1 MPTSITMETIHDD
14 IQRLGIKTIEL
25 QYIDPMGGVHSNIL
39 NAMKLKKIAEDN
51 YVLVPNDIE
60 ATLDGSSIPGF
71 QNIDRTGLQI
81 VPGPKPRIYIDPTHP
96 TRLVIMGN
104 TQEPNGPLY
113 PKDPRNQAIL
123 AEEWLHKQAEL
134 GLRAMRVGPE
144 FEFFVFP
151 KGVDPLSLD
160 ADNAAYHCSAADN
173 PNQDFMEEYMFAL
186 QEAGVDSRF
195 FHPEVASYQEEI
207 GVNCET
213 LLRAADNVIIQREI
227 LKKLAKKHSVT
238 VSWEPK
244 LLDAYRETIKQKG
257 KSAPI
262 NGSGLHTN
270 LSFDTE
276 AGGNA
281 FVKYD
286 SEGKPLTNELSDMAL
301 LCIAG
306 ILKHANS
313 LQAFFN
319 PSTISGARLGMGE
332 SPKFIVAGHDN
343 RSALIRIVTIP
354 VGQEFKTRIEV
365 RAPDSMTC
373 PYTWFVAAQMAMVD
387 AMRRGMSMPRESWT
401 FSQLEPQI
409 IDTNFYQMSEDRREE
424 LSIPQLHTG
433 EDILTKSIDSL
444 FADNDYLLAKDGPFG
459 ENFEFVLLPY
469 CETLRKED
477 ADRELR
483 RDAKNEDWIRANS
496 VTPSGTG
503 KAANHILS
511 RTRHVFYKPAQVAVA
526 EETLDNRLDSD
537 PLVMGHK

>member
-1 MPTSITMETIHDD
+1 
-14 IQRLGIKTIEL
+14 L
-25 QYIDPMGGVHSNIL
+25 QYIDPTGGVHSNVI
-39 NAMKLKKIAEDN
+39 NATKLSKDSEGKYI
-51 YVLVPNDIE
+51 LVPNDIE

-123 AEEWLHKQAEL
+123 AEQWLAKQTDL
-134 GLRAMRVGPE
+134 GLNAMRVGPE

-151 KGVDPLSLD
+151 EGVDPLALN
-160 ADNAAYHCSAADN
+160 ADNASYHCSAADN
-173 PNQDFMEEYMFAL
+173 PNQDFMEEYMLAI

-195 FHPEVASYQEEI
+195 FHSEVATYQQEI

-213 LLRAADNVIIQREI
+213 LLRSADNVIIQREI
-227 LKKLAKKHSVT
+227 LKKLAKKYGVT

-244 LLDAYRETIKQKG
+244 LLDAYRQTIKQTG
-257 KSAPI
+257 KSEPI
-262 NGSGLHTN
+262 NGNGLHTN
-270 LSFDTE
+270 LSFDLDI
-276 AGGNA
+276 GGNA

-286 SEGKPLTNELSDMAL
+286 SEGRPITNELSDMGL

-306 ILKHANS
+306 ILRHANS

-373 PYTWFVAAQMAMVD
+373 PYSWFAAAQMAMVD
-387 AMRRGMSMPRESWT
+387 AIRQGISLPRELWASHN
-401 FSQLEPQI
+401 LEPQI
-409 IDTNFYQMSEDRREE
+409 IDTNFYKMEEDRRQE
-424 LSIPQLHTG
+424 LSIPELHTG
-433 EDILTKSIDSL
+433 ELILKNNIDSL
-444 FADNDYLLAKDGPFG
+444 VSDHKYLLAEEGPFG
-459 ENFEFVLLPY
+459 ETFEVILEPY
-469 CETLRKED
+469 CKTLIKED
-477 ADRELR
+477 IDRELR
-483 RDAKNEDWIRANS
+483 RDARNDAWLQRNLS
-496 VTPSGTG
+496 TPSNAEKVINYTSRARHLLFKPKGT
-503 KAANHILS
+503 IFS
-511 RTRHVFYKPAQVAVA
+511 FA
-526 EETLDNRLDSD
+526 ENSDQELDFKTDI
-537 PLVMGHK
+537 GHK

>member
-1 MPTSITMETIHDD
+1 MPVSITMKTIHHD

-25 QYIDPMGGVHSNIL
+25 QYIDPVGGVHSNIL
-39 NAMKLKKIAEDN
+39 NAMKLRQDAEGN
-51 YVLVPNDIE
+51 YILVPNDIE

-71 QNIDRTGLQI
+71 QNIDRTGLEI
-81 VPGPKPRIYIDPTHP
+81 VPGLQPRIYVDPTDS

-104 TQEPNGPLY
+104 TKEPNGSLY

-123 AEEWLHKQAEL
+123 AEKWLSLQTDL
-134 GLRAMRVGPE
+134 GLKTMRVGPE

-151 KGVDPLSLD
+151 QGVDPLSFC
-160 ADNAAYHCSAADN
+160 ADNASYHCSAADN
-173 PNQDFMEEYMFAL
+173 PSQAFMTEYMLAL

-195 FHPEVASYQEEI
+195 FHSEVATYQQEI

-227 LKKLAKKHSVT
+227 LKKLAQKHGVT

-244 LLDAYRETIKQKG
+244 LLDAYRETIKQTG

-270 LSFDTE
+270 LSFDTNT
-276 AGGNA
+276 GRNA

-286 SEGKPLTNELSDMAL
+286 AEGQPLTNELSDMAL

-373 PYTWFVAAQMAMVD
+373 PYTWFAGAQMAMVE
-387 AMRRGMSMPRESWT
+387 AMRQGMSLPRESWILEG
-401 FSQLEPQI
+401 LEPQI
-409 IDTNFYQMSEDRREE
+409 IDTNFYKMSEDRRRE
-424 LSIPQLHTG
+424 LSIPELHIG
-433 EDILTKSIDSL
+433 PSILKESVDSL
-444 FADNDYLLAKDGPFG
+444 GTDHGYLLAKEGPFG
-459 ENFEFVLLPY
+459 ESFEAVLAPY
-469 CETLRKED
+469 CETVLEED
-477 ADRELR
+477 TARELR
-483 RDAKNEDWIRANS
+483 RQAKSTAWIERHSAERSHTSRAMS
-496 VTPSGTG
+496 SSS
-503 KAANHILS
+503 ANPYA
-511 RTRHVFYKPAQVAVA
+511 FYQPKRARVA
-526 EETLDNRLDSD
+526 EEGTAYPSD
-537 PLVMGHK
+537 GVSMSLNT